1 MKITDEAKQ
10 VLEDFL
16 TKKGA
21 EGIRISSV
29 AGGGCGSQF
38 TMNLV
43 PPKESD
49 KIETINGI
57 QVAFDSQVTGTEE
70 LTLDKEGTRLVL
82 IDGSNCC

>member
-1 MKITDEAKQ
+1 M
-10 VLEDFL
+10 
-16 TKKGA
+16 
-21 EGIRISSV
+21 
-29 AGGGCGSQF
+29 GGCGSQF

-82 IDGSNCC
+82 IDGSSCC

>member
-1 MKITDEAKQ
+1 MNITDGARQ
-10 VLEDFL
+10 LLEEFL

-29 AGGGCGSQF
+29 AGGSCGSQF

-57 QVAFDSQVTGTEE
+57 QVAFDSEVTSTEE